1 MKNLVLQNNKKKLN
15 QLIKK
20 MHPYDILDELNT
32 FTEDEKTRFYE
43 MLDEKEVAR
52 IVAYLEPEDAASVI
66 DNFELDSQQEIIDHM
81 DLDDAAD
88 IFVHLENQD
97 ALIDTEENKDIKEI
111 LTYDE
116 DEVGAHMSD
125 AYITLPIDLDVKQA
139 TKKVIK
145 EAGDI
150 EDINHLYVIDENNQY
165 AGVVELKTL
174 IKVKEPLT
182 VQDLIQQQPYV
193 FVDDDIEDAVHK
205 IQNYGLY
212 AIAVLNRTFEIK
224 GILTVDDAIEIYHE
238 EALEDYEKLA
248 ALPDT
253 QTKGF
258 FKSAIKRLP
267 WLLMLLV
274 LSIPIALATS
284 SFEEVIASVAVL
296 ALFQPLILDA
306 GGDVATQTLAVTLRI
321 LNKDEKSALK
331 NGTKELL
338 SGALSG
344 LLLGVAAAVVS
355 YIISLQMGVFEPFNV
370 ALIVGIS
377 LTLTVIAGP
386 FFALFIPVILNRF
399 KIDPAVASGPFITTL
414 IDVTSV
420 FIYFGL
426 ATFFLG
432 VI

>member
-1 MKNLVLQNNKKKLN
+1 
-15 QLIKK
+15 
-20 MHPYDILDELNT
+20 
-32 FTEDEKTRFYE
+32 
-43 MLDEKEVAR
+43 
-52 IVAYLEPEDAASVI
+52 
-66 DNFELDSQQEIIDHM
+66 
-81 DLDDAAD
+81 
-88 IFVHLENQD
+88 
-97 ALIDTEENKDIKEI
+97 
-111 LTYDE
+111 
-116 DEVGAHMSD
+116 
-125 AYITLPIDLDVKQA
+125 
-139 TKKVIK
+139 
-145 EAGDI
+145 
-150 EDINHLYVIDENNQY
+150 
-165 AGVVELKTL
+165 
-174 IKVKEPLT
+174 
-182 VQDLIQQQPYV
+182 
-193 FVDDDIEDAVHK
+193 
-205 IQNYGLY
+205 
-212 AIAVLNRTFEIK
+212 
-224 GILTVDDAIEIYHE
+224 
-238 EALEDYEKLA
+238 
-248 ALPDT
+248 
-253 QTKGF
+253 
-258 FKSAIKRLP
+258 
-267 WLLMLLV
+267 MLLV

-355 YIISLQMGVFEPFNV
+355 YIISLQMGVFKPFNV

-414 IDVTSV
+414 IDITSV